1 MLIVV
6 IPNDMVHIYPRLDI
20 NRSFRHTRVPLRR
33 SSRHLENIA
42 AARGLGVAAARS
54 VKIDEGDNEGIQQE
68 S

>member
-1 MLIVV
+1 M
-6 IPNDMVHIYPRLDI
+6 
-20 NRSFRHTRVPLRR
+20 RVPLRR